1 MPDLSKPIRHSLAL
15 LLRELLNGPS
25 DNVAFVLNPG
35 DRGLLASL
43 DALSAEAANARPN
56 GRSSVTAHVDHLRYG
71 FELLNRWARGENPW
85 ADANY
90 AASWKRQQISEDEW
104 RALRAML
111 ADEARAWTTAIG
123 ERREWDDVTMT
134 GDVLDSGR
142 ESHDHGVSRKH
153 HRRGAGR
160 RRRRA
165 NQFSTLATI

>member
-43 DALSAEAANARPN
+43 DALSTEAANARPN
-56 GRSSVTAHVDHLRYG
+56 GRSSVAAHVDHLRYG

-90 AASWKRQQISEDEW
+90 AAIKP
-104 RALRAML
+104 ANTC
-111 ADEARAWTTAIG
+111 ARLPG
-123 ERREWDDVTMT
+123 C
-134 GDVLDSGR
+134 
-142 ESHDHGVSRKH
+142 HG
-153 HRRGAGR
+153 
-160 RRRRA
+160 
-165 NQFSTLATI
+165 LY